1 LEASISAAVEEEEEM
16 MDLQV
21 VWVEMVLLVVPV
33 SSSSPI
39 HHNKYL
45 KNHNGF

>member
-1 LEASISAAVEEEEEM
+1 LEASISAAVVEEEEM
-16 MDLQV
+16 MDLQA
-21 VWVEMVLLVVPV
+21 VWVEMVDLVVPV
-33 SSSSPI
+33 SSSSLT

>member
-1 LEASISAAVEEEEEM
+1 LEASTSAPAAAEEEM
-16 MDLQV
+16 MDLQA

-33 SSSSPI
+33 SSSSLT